1 MSKNSITIITICLNA
16 EETIDCTIQ
25 SVLNQTVQVDEYIII
40 DGKSSDRTLEICFS
54 YNEFFKERKINYIIE
69 SGVDNGISDAFN
81 KGISIATGNLIGI
94 INSDDSYQLNT
105 IELIKKYN
113 NKYGLKI
120 YFGDLNY
127 IGSRIQK
134 GDPEFFRLIKFVMP
148 RLNHPTCFIPKEYY
162 MKYGLYDIKYNI
174 AMDYELLKRMFKNG
188 ANFYY
193 IPMILSNMSLGGIS
207 TTHYDIRNQE
217 TMQISDNRIITRF
230 LLIYNSIKRNFNA
243 IKAK

>member
-1 MSKNSITIITICLNA
+1 
-16 EETIDCTIQ
+16 
-25 SVLNQTVQVDEYIII
+25 
-40 DGKSSDRTLEICFS
+40 
-54 YNEFFKERKINYIIE
+54 
-69 SGVDNGISDAFN
+69 
-81 KGISIATGNLIGI
+81 
-94 INSDDSYQLNT
+94 
-105 IELIKKYN
+105 
-113 NKYGLKI
+113 
-120 YFGDLNY
+120 
-127 IGSRIQK
+127 
-134 GDPEFFRLIKFVMP
+134 MP